1 MNSSDWISDERIRA
15 AMEEGKFD
23 NLPGMGKPLNLE
35 ENPHEPEDMR
45 MANSL
50 LRNNDFTPVWMELG
64 KEIDRDLEAAR
75 RLYQDQRDTRAE
87 ARAKFS
93 VTIAALNRRILDYNL
108 RVPST
113 VFQRPILDL
122 QKEIDKLSQE

>member
-15 AMEEGKFD
+15 AMGEGKFD

-35 ENPHEPEDMR
+35 DNPHEPEDMR

-50 LRNNDFTPVWMELG
+50 LRNNDFLPAWMELG
-64 KEIDRDLEAAR
+64 KEIDRDLEAAH
-75 RLYQDQRDTRAE
+75 RLYQDQRDSRAE

-113 VFQRPILDL
+113 VFQRPMLDL